1 MHIDITSFIKNTG
14 KLPSL
19 PSIYFELSDA
29 AENPNASLN
38 SIGDIVRKDQS
49 LLSRLLKIS
58 NSPLYGFPS
67 QIETIEDALRLIGM
81 HEMRD
86 LALATCVIGS
96 FHNLPS
102 SVVNATDF
110 WRHSIATGIASSL
123 IAEKQQDAA
132 PERFFVGGLLHDI
145 GRLVMYLKAANESV
159 EILRRYEA
167 ENLPPCAV
175 ETEILGFDHAALG
188 AELLTAWKISPGIV
202 EMVRWHHQPTAAV
215 GVLGDDSIVHCADF
229 ITTALDFGSSG
240 ETSVSPISPEA
251 IHQCLPDEASVESL
265 ALAIDERYDQL
276 CPILTAKH

>member
-1 MHIDITSFIKNTG
+1 MQIDITSFIKNTG

-102 SVVNATDF
+102 SVINATDF
-110 WRHSIATGIASSL
+110 WRHSIATAITSSL
-123 IAEKQQDAA
+123 LAEKRQDAT

-145 GRLVMYLKAANESV
+145 GRLVMYLKAAKESV
-159 EILRRYEA
+159 EILRRYES
-167 ENLPPCAV
+167 ENLPPCTV
-175 ETEILGFDHAALG
+175 ETEVLGFDHAALG
-188 AELLTAWKISPGIV
+188 AELLTAWNISPGIV

-215 GVLGDDSIVHCADF
+215 GVIGDDSIVHCADI
-229 ITTALDFGSSG
+229 ITTTLEFGSSG
-240 ETSVSPISPEA
+240 ESCVSPVSAEA
-251 IHQCLPDEASVESL
+251 IQQCLPDDTSMES
-265 ALAIDERYDQL
+265 IVQEIEERCQQL
-276 CPILTAKH
+276 SPILTAQH

>member
-1 MHIDITSFIKNTG
+1 MQIDISSFIKNTG

-29 AENPNASLN
+29 AENPDSSLTVVGN
-38 SIGDIVRKDQS
+38 IVRKDQS

-96 FHNLPS
+96 FHNLPATL
-102 SVVNATDF
+102 VNATDF
-110 WRHSIATGIASSL
+110 WRHSIATGITSSL
-123 IAEKQQDAA
+123 LAEMRRDPS

-145 GRLVMYLKAANESV
+145 GRLVMYLKAGPESA

-167 ENLPPCAV
+167 GNLPPCAV

-188 AELLTAWKISPGIV
+188 AELLTAWNISPGIV
-202 EMVRWHHQPTAAV
+202 EMVRWHHQPTAAI
-215 GVLGDDSIVHCADF
+215 GVIGDDSTVHCADF
-229 ITTALDFGSSG
+229 ITTALEFGGSG
-240 ETSVSPISPEA
+240 ESSVSPVSPEA
-251 IHQCLPDEASVESL
+251 IQQCLPDDTSMESL
-265 ALAIDERYDQL
+265 ALEIEERCQQL
-276 CPILTAKH
+276 CPILTGNH